1 MEKMFQKLKNNI
13 YKHFIKRNPFSFSF
27 YEDLL
32 ELVKQKDNFIQYIKS
47 EYSVALFYNFLMTIS
62 TITFLLKNFSVIS
75 SVDIISTTWL
85 ILICS
90 FKILET
96 IPKLFIIREVNR
108 INSQRTNDPNLC
120 MRRLINMIRSNVFF
134 YNTVLA
140 YSNLFCY
147 TIYFLFIKRNSK
159 YNEKT
164 SLIYLNINYLMYGFF
179 FRIII
184 TLLNYHFHF
193 KYGVNQ
199 ADLANI
205 DPYSETQKIE
215 KDIFEK
221 IKGITLNKEETHVL
235 NQENE
240 GCCICLNGY
249 NEGETVKIL
258 PCNIKHIFHSKCI
271 ETWLSSNVACPTCRK
286 VVQRESLTA

>member
-1 MEKMFQKLKNNI
+1 MEKMFQKLTNNI

-62 TITFLLKNFSVIS
+62 TITFLLKNFSVIY

-205 DPYSETQKIE
+205 DPYAETQKIE

-221 IKGITLNKEETHVL
+221 IKGITLNKEETNVL